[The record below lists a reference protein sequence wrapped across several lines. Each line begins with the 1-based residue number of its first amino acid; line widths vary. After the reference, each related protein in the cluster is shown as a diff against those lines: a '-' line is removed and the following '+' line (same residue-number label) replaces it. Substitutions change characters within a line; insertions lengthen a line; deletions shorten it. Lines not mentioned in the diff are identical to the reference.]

1 MSTLGVGRL
10 TAARVV
16 NISCGRP
23 QAAGGLGVGRQCDVW
38 RPNSLV
44 GFLHIYVASYLAV
57 VVRFGG
63 TGGTRGEG
71 AEFLMGAK
79 RGLRSCEILPT
90 FYRNLLPAL
99 ISKNLDDLLCLPVT
113 VGKCNAFG
121 GERIAANLRSLQF
134 PGEAADHMTTLPAA
148 RAGFSE
154 THNLEFETQKREIE
168 SLSV

>member
-1 MSTLGVGRL
+1 MVARLVRGR
-10 TAARVV
+10 
-16 NISCGRP
+16 GR
-23 QAAGGLGVGRQCDVW
+23 DVW
-38 RPNSLV
+38 
-44 GFLHIYVASYLAV
+44 
-57 VVRFGG
+57 
-63 TGGTRGEG
+63 
-71 AEFLMGAK
+71 MGAK
-79 RGLRSCEILPT
+79 RGSRSSDVIPT

-99 ISKNLDDLLCLPVT
+99 ISKNLDDLLCPPVT

-148 RAGFSE
+148 RTGFSE